1 MSLELTIS
9 EAIKTAMRA
18 KDKVALDSLRA
29 VKAQILLLKTEA
41 LGKEVSPEQEIAIL
55 QRMVKQRKDSY
66 DQFSAQ
72 GRNDLAEVE
81 EAQMKIIEQFL
92 PKQLSPEE
100 LEAEMKAIIAET
112 GAESMKDL
120 GKVMGIASKNLAG
133 KSDGKSIS
141 EMAKKLLSLK
151 KPENNFRASLCTY
164 NMNLLSFIFEHSELS
179 EMLFKLLNFR
189 SYNCTT
195 IRL

>member
-1 MSLELTIS
+1 MSLENTIS

-29 VKAQILLLKTEA
+29 VKSQILLLKTES
-41 LGKEVSPEQEIAIL
+41 LGAEVSPEQEIAIL
-55 QRMVKQRKDSY
+55 QRMVKQRKDSH

-92 PKQLSPEE
+92 PKQLSAEE
-100 LEAEMKAIIAET
+100 LESEMKNIIAET

-120 GKVMGIASKNLAG
+120 GKVMGIASKSLAG

-141 EMAKKLLSLK
+141 EMAKKLLS
-151 KPENNFRASLCTY
+151 
-164 NMNLLSFIFEHSELS
+164 
-179 EMLFKLLNFR
+179 
-189 SYNCTT
+189 
-195 IRL
+195 